1 MRFFYISTRIVSKDS
16 SIIHD
21 DFISFLRERLHD
33 TEFEYARSESCDPS
47 EDTQKIGILIFISDL
62 GIIDYETST
71 DIRSSFLDHIDPL
84 LRCDDDPSWDECVEI
99 WGDIFI
105 IERDEHMH
113 SGTQVRGIFT
123 DIDVIEIE
131 SSLDDGLI
139 LTIGD
144 DMVTETSK

>member
-1 MRFFYISTRIVSKDS
+1 
-16 SIIHD
+16 
-21 DFISFLRERLHD
+21 
-33 TEFEYARSESCDPS
+33 
-47 EDTQKIGILIFISDL
+47 
-62 GIIDYETST
+62 
-71 DIRSSFLDHIDPL
+71 
-84 LRCDDDPSWDECVEI
+84 
-99 WGDIFI
+99 
-105 IERDEHMH
+105 MH